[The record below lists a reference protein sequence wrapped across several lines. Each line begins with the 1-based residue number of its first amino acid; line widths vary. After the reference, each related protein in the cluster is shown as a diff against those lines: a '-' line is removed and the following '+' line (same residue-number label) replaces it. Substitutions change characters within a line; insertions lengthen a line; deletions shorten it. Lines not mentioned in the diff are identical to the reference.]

1 MEMASIDEMMSHK
14 NKEPKWMTEEMG
26 GKGNN
31 KSKSNNKADNK
42 ESSTPSKP
50 KTPAKTD
57 FKVKM
62 CCQKCEEI
70 AKEEAGEVDGV
81 ISVITDASKSRVT
94 VTGFADAAAVL
105 KKLKKKVNSK
115 AAYWPQDLPNPKKHV
130 TFKEE
135 SGEGGGKGDKG
146 DKVKSQKAET
156 GKGEN
161 GKGEQGESTN
171 NMEQGEAKK
180 ANKKGGNN
188 SKDLQ
193 GTLPPFEYMS
203 IDPRGFQ
210 PVDPWAR
217 GGGYGPHYY
226 ESHVDP
232 IEQLRGAYQPK
243 PSYFSNY
250 RPSQS
255 YPANYRSTD
264 EYSNQP
270 ITNPEYIKQIYY

>member
-14 NKEPKWMTEEMG
+14 NKEPKWMTEEIG

-50 KTPAKTD
+50 KTPAVPKTD

-94 VTGFADAAAVL
+94 VTGFTDAAAVL

-115 AAYWPQDLPNPKKHV
+115 AAYWPQDLPNSKKHV

-135 SGEGGGKGDKG
+135 SGESGGKGDKG
-146 DKVKSQKAET
+146 DNVKSQKAET

-161 GKGEQGESTN
+161 RKGEQGESTN

-193 GTLPPFEYMS
+193 GTLPSFEYMS

-217 GGGYGPHYY
+217 GGGYGPQ
-226 ESHVDP
+226 SHVDP
-232 IEQLRGAYQPK
+232 IERLQGGYQPK